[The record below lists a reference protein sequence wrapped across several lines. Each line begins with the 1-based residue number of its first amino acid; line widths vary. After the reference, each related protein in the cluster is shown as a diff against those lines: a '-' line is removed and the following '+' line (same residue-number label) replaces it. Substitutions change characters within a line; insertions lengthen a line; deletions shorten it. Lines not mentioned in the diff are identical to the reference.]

1 MKSFPFYKSL
11 FLFYFLAYNCT
22 FQCRFHLSSKSFL
35 PGAHFTFFSYQKK
48 NSDKTEKV
56 PTEPF
61 YGKKGYFCVP
71 EAISNCLLRCEWA
84 TYTISFTAKKKKKKE
99 LAEVLTSEQPQKG
112 LCRAFFVCLTYFVR
126 YFSDINS
133 SFRTSE
139 INIRLDRMPKGKV
152 PQKYLE
158 LLLLHFEKKKFLG
171 PW

>member
-1 MKSFPFYKSL
+1 MWVSHV
-11 FLFYFLAYNCT
+11 YN
-22 FQCRFHLSSKSFL
+22 F
-35 PGAHFTFFSYQKK
+35 
-48 NSDKTEKV
+48 
-56 PTEPF
+56 F
-61 YGKKGYFCVP
+61 YGKK
-71 EAISNCLLRCEWA
+71 
-84 TYTISFTAKKKKKKE
+84 KKKKKKE

-158 LLLLHFEKKKFLG
+158 LLLLHFEKKKVFGAMVAAMAFLCRKQPHLHLIWSDPIFSRVG
-171 PW
+171 CCSRALQRNRDSVLSLNNQNIDHFQEVRIFRQNFILENIKNLTRF